1 MTPKAAL
8 FVALGIFFVAYLV
21 AWVVYLG
28 RARRRLPEDDPAVER
43 GAPSPLHVF
52 IGFITNFF
60 DTLGIGSFATTT
72 SMFRFGKV
80 VEDRLIPGT
89 LNVGHT
95 APTVVQAFIYISIVT
110 ADMTTLVAMIAASV
124 FGAWLGAGIVAGW
137 SRRKVQIGMGAALLV
152 AASLMLATQLGLM
165 ARLGGEAIGVGG
177 ERLGIGVGGNFVLG
191 ALMTLGIGLYAPCM
205 ILVSLLGMS
214 PKVAFPIMMGSCAFL
229 MPVGSMRFIR
239 KDAYALR
246 PALGLAI
253 GGVPGVLLAA
263 YIVKSLPLSA
273 VRWLVIIVVVYTALT
288 LLRTALAQPKP
299 ASTIT
304 LPPPD
309 PRR

>member
-1 MTPKAAL
+1 
-8 FVALGIFFVAYLV
+8 
-21 AWVVYLG
+21 
-28 RARRRLPEDDPAVER
+28 
-43 GAPSPLHVF
+43 
-52 IGFITNFF
+52 
-60 DTLGIGSFATTT
+60 
-72 SMFRFGKV
+72 
-80 VEDRLIPGT
+80 
-89 LNVGHT
+89 
-95 APTVVQAFIYISIVT
+95 
-110 ADMTTLVAMIAASV
+110 
-124 FGAWLGAGIVAGW
+124 
-137 SRRKVQIGMGAALLV
+137 MGAALLV

-177 ERLGIGVGGNFVLG
+177 ERLGIGIGGNFVLG

-239 KDAYALR
+239 KDCYALR

-263 YIVKSLPLSA
+263 KFFSELPIEM
-273 VRWLVIIVVVYTALT
+273 VRWLVIVVVLYTALMM
-288 LLRTALAQPKP
+288 LRAAFTQPRP

-309 PRR
+309 RR